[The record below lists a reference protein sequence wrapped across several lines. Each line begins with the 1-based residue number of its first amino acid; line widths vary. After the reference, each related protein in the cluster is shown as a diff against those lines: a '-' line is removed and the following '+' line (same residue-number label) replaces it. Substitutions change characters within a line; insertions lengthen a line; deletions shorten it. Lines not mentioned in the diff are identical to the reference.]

1 MAGQKK
7 VTVKVELK
15 SASDLAAYNAWSAAK
30 TAKDAAEEAMAT
42 ASEILKL
49 TFRDAGATVGTIGGT
64 PVMRLVDSSRKTF
77 DGEILYKLAPKAAAK
92 ALRTSEFDYLRK
104 A

>member
-1 MAGQKK
+1 MSKSQN

-15 SASDLAAYNAWSAAK
+15 SASDLAAYNAWVAAK
-30 TAKDAAEEAMAT
+30 TAKDAAEEAMDA
-42 ASEILKL
+42 AAAILKPTL
-49 TFRDAGATVGTIGGT
+49 RESGATVATIGGT

-77 DGEILYKLAPKAAAK
+77 DGEILRKLAPKAAAK
-92 ALRTSEFDYLRK
+92 ALRVSEFDYLRK